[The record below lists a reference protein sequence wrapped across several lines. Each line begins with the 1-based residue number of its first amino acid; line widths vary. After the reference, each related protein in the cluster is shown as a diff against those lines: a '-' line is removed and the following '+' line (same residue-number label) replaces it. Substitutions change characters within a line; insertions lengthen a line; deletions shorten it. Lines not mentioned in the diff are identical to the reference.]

1 VSAPWERAARTVG
14 GPAVVDGLA
23 ALPAS
28 ELTALLLEVSARR
41 LGRTTPAEVLRRYD
55 ADPFVAPSTVDP
67 RLSGA
72 LDAHWFGCAAAFT
85 PLELSPLAPSGAVS
99 ALALVHPN
107 NVLATLR
114 SAEVAADPTNVLAL
128 ECARRRAS
136 AEVVRLCASHRV
148 VRAQRVKDPGHTQHF
163 RLFTMVTAGRDP
175 GGRTFQSDALTEQ
188 LGVWLAALRSL
199 PEGLEAEAVA
209 LVLAWDD
216 AHAAVAERVAAGLP
230 IPVRRDPDRL
240 TRSRYYQGL
249 AYKLEVRLGGGPV
262 VPLGDGGFVDWT
274 AKLRQD
280 RRERLLLGAV
290 GSELLCKLGRPPA
303 PR

>member
-1 VSAPWERAARTVG
+1 
-14 GPAVVDGLA
+14 
-23 ALPAS
+23 
-28 ELTALLLEVSARR
+28 
-41 LGRTTPAEVLRRYD
+41 
-55 ADPFVAPSTVDP
+55 
-67 RLSGA
+67 
-72 LDAHWFGCAAAFT
+72 
-85 PLELSPLAPSGAVS
+85 
-99 ALALVHPN
+99 
-107 NVLATLR
+107 
-114 SAEVAADPTNVLAL
+114 
-128 ECARRRAS
+128 
-136 AEVVRLCASHRV
+136 VREHRV

-216 AHAAVAERVAAGLP
+216 AHAAVAERVAAGAADPGAPGSGPVDPQPLLP
-230 IPVRRDPDRL
+230 
-240 TRSRYYQGL
+240 GL